1 MNDIAFY
8 IPSEVKTRLL
18 LVLLQYTGEC
28 QLNQI
33 HFRILFKYYIH
44 DK

>member
-8 IPSEVKTRLL
+8 IPLEVKTRLL

-28 QLNQI
+28 QLNSLSHI
-33 HFRILFKYYIH
+33 II
-44 DK
+44 